1 MTNEQ
6 QLRETL
12 SAHAEECGDNPAR
25 VGQMRRRVR
34 AYRLRQ
40 ATGASFAA
48 AVVVVAAVVVPVT
61 AAHRGSTS
69 SRVASATSPSGSVPA
84 PAAPS
89 RNSPTPVTPSLHG
102 PEDPRG
108 GRKIGGAVATSPADG
123 SLTYTFTPTSLRLL
137 LTITCT
143 PRGGAFSLTLNGH
156 PITSGDCG
164 GGGRVDTYIGNFD
177 DQAVYQPMW
186 KEVVNLGQPNTVV
199 MTLVTAFE
207 PSKSGPLPRA
217 QRKPGT
223 LASVMYQ
230 AVPSLSPTTG
240 S

>member
-12 SAHAEECGDNPAR
+12 AAHAEECGDNPAR
-25 VGQMRRRVR
+25 ARQVRRRVR
-34 AYRLRQ
+34 AYRLRR

-48 AVVVVAAVVVPVT
+48 AALVVAVVVPVT
-61 AAHRGSTS
+61 VAHRGSTS
-69 SRVASATSPSGSVPA
+69 RIAAATNPSGSAPA
-84 PAAPS
+84 PATPS
-89 RNSPTPVTPSLHG
+89 RNSPAPVTPSLNG

-108 GRKIGGAVATSPADG
+108 GRKLGGAVATSPADG

-177 DQAVYQPMW
+177 DQAVYEPMW